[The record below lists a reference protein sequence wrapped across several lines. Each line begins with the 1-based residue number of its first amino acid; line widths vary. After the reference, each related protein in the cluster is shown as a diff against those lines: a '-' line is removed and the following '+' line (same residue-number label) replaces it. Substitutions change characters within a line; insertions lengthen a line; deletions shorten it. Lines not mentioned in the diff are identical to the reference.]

1 MLDNEDTDTEKFG
14 RAIGANVWASSDIH
28 GPPTTE
34 DEADTKGG
42 GDRLVLD
49 QSGRNLGSCRCWRS
63 LGGSFDAW
71 NVSVGAHM

>member
-1 MLDNEDTDTEKFG
+1 MLENEDKDTEKLDK
-14 RAIGANVWASSDIH
+14 AIGANSTTSNDNHGSS
-28 GPPTTE
+28 TTK

-49 QSGRNLGSCRCWRS
+49 RSERNPESRRRWRS

-71 NVSVGAHM
+71 NISVGAHA